1 MKITAQ
7 RLCNAN
13 VRALPVDVRR
23 PAYDRSAQ
31 RTGIVHFGI
40 GAFHRAHQAVYTDDA
55 MAAGDRDW
63 AISGVSLRSPDV
75 RDALQPQDGL
85 YSVTERDTA
94 GERIRVIGSVRE
106 VLVGGEDA
114 ERIIAALAS
123 PDAHVVTF
131 TVTEKGYLRDPEK
144 GSLLTTAPDLAHDL
158 QEIGP
163 PRTIYGF
170 LERGLARR
178 RVAGLPGMT
187 LMSCDNLASNGRQLA
202 ALLDEYLE
210 RRDPTL
216 AQWARRENSYPCT
229 MVDRI
234 VPATAAA
241 DVARI
246 AGALGFADRAAVVT
260 ESFTQWVIED
270 RFAGPRPKWEAGR
283 AQFAADV
290 GSFETAKLRMLN
302 GAHSALAYVGLGLGL
317 EYVHQAI
324 ADPDLNALVRRIMKE
339 GAASLT
345 PAPGQDLVAYAETLE
360 QRFANASLGHRL
372 IQIAMDGTQK
382 IPQRWLAS
390 IATLQQQGRQPS
402 ALLFALAGW
411 IAFAC
416 STQRTLDDPLAGRLV
431 EIRERSSDARAAVSA
446 LVGEGGLF
454 RAVWQAD
461 HATLEGIGAQVTAI
475 AQRGMRRALAE
486 MLGAMRPEQP

>member
-1 MKITAQ
+1 MKVMAQ

-13 VRALPVDVRR
+13 IHALPVDVRR
-23 PAYDRSAQ
+23 PTYDRSTQ

-85 YSVTERDTA
+85 YSVTERHTE
-94 GERIRVIGSVRE
+94 GERMRVVGSVRE

-114 ERIIAALAS
+114 ERIAAALAS
-123 PDAHVVTF
+123 PHVHIATF

-144 GSLLTTAPDLAHDL
+144 GSLLITATDLAHDL
-158 QEIGP
+158 QGIGA

-170 LERGLARR
+170 LERGLLRR

-216 AQWARRENSYPCT
+216 AQWARRENRYPCT

-246 AGALGFADRAAVVT
+246 ATALGVEDRAAVVT
-260 ESFTQWVIED
+260 ETFSQWVIED
-270 RFAGPRPKWEAGR
+270 CFAGPRPKWEAGG

-290 GSFETAKLRMLN
+290 HSFETAKLRMLN

-324 ADPDLNALVRRIMKE
+324 ADPDLNALVRRIMAE

-390 IATLQQQGRQPS
+390 IATLLKRGTQPS
-402 ALLFALAGW
+402 GLLFALAGW

-416 STQRTLDDPLAGRLV
+416 STQRTLDDPLADRLV

-446 LVGEGGLF
+446 LVGEGGLLS
-454 RAVWQAD
+454 AAWQAD
-461 HATLEGIGAQVTAI
+461 CAILEGIAAQVTTM
-475 AQRGMRRALAE
+475 AQRGMRNALVMRAGVERLDA
-486 MLGAMRPEQP
+486 

>member
-1 MKITAQ
+1 V
-7 RLCNAN
+7 RLSNAN
-13 VRALPVDVRR
+13 VKALPADVRR
-23 PAYDRSAQ
+23 PTYDRSAQ

-40 GAFHRAHQAVYTDDA
+40 GAFHRAHQAMYTDDA

-94 GERIRVIGSVRE
+94 GERMRVIGSVRE

-114 ERIIAALAS
+114 ERIVATLAS
-123 PDAHVVTF
+123 PHVHIATF
-131 TVTEKGYLRDPEK
+131 TVTEKGYRRDPEK
-144 GSLLTTAPDLAHDL
+144 GSLLTTATDLAHDL
-158 QEIGP
+158 QGIAA

-178 RVAGLPGMT
+178 RAASLPGMT
-187 LMSCDNLASNGRQLA
+187 IMSCDNLASNGRQLA

-241 DVARI
+241 DIARI
-246 AGALGFADRAAVVT
+246 AGALGFEDRAAVVT
-260 ESFTQWVIED
+260 EGFSQWVIED
-270 RFAGPRPKWEAGR
+270 RFAGPRPKWEAGG

-290 GSFETAKLRMLN
+290 RSFETAKLRMLN

-345 PAPGQDLVAYAETLE
+345 AAPGQDLVAYAETLE
-360 QRFANASLGHRL
+360 HRFANASLGHRL

-390 IATLQQQGRQPS
+390 IATLLKQGRQPS
-402 ALLFALAGW
+402 GLLFALAGW

-431 EIRERSSDARAAVSA
+431 EIRERCSDVRAAVSA
-446 LVGEGGLF
+446 IVGEGGLF
-454 RAVWQAD
+454 SAAWLAD
-461 HATLEGIGAQVTAI
+461 SATLEAIAAQVTAM
-475 AQRGMRRALAE
+475 AQLGVRRALTD
-486 MLGAMRPEQP
+486 MLAATRR

>member
-1 MKITAQ
+1 MR
-7 RLCNAN
+7 RLRNAN
-13 VRALPVDVRR
+13 VRALPADVRR
-23 PAYDRSAQ
+23 PTYDRSTQ
-31 RTGIVHFGI
+31 RIGIVHFGI

-63 AISGVSLRSPDV
+63 SISGVSLRSPEV

-94 GERIRVIGSVRE
+94 GERMRVIGSVRE
-106 VLVGGEDA
+106 VLVGGQDA

-123 PDAHVVTF
+123 PDVHIATF
-131 TVTEKGYLRDPEK
+131 TVTEKGYLRDPK
-144 GSLLTTAPDLAHDL
+144 QGSLLTTATDLAHDL
-158 QEIGP
+158 QGSAA

-170 LERGLARR
+170 LERGLVRR
-178 RVAGLPGMT
+178 RAAGMPGMT

-216 AQWARRENSYPCT
+216 AQWARRENRYPCT

-246 AGALGFADRAAVVT
+246 AGALGLEDGAAVVT
-260 ESFTQWVIED
+260 ESFSQWVIED
-270 RFAGPRPKWEAGR
+270 CFAGPRPKWEAGG

-290 GSFETAKLRMLN
+290 HSFETAKLRMLN

-345 PAPGQDLVAYAETLE
+345 PAPGQDLVAYAKTLE
-360 QRFANASLGHRL
+360 HRFANASLGHRL

-390 IATLQQQGRQPS
+390 IATLLKQGTQPS
-402 ALLFALAGW
+402 GLLFALAGW
-411 IAFAC
+411 IALAC
-416 STQRTLDDPLAGRLV
+416 SSQRRLDDPLAGRLL
-431 EIRERSSDARAAVSA
+431 EIRERSSDAPAAVSA
-446 LVGEGGLF
+446 IVGEGGLF
-454 RAVWQAD
+454 SAAWQAD
-461 HATLEGIGAQVTAI
+461 CATLEGIVAQVRAI
-475 AQRGMRRALAE
+475 AQRGMRRALTE
-486 MLGAMRPEQP
+486 MLAAE

>member
-1 MKITAQ
+1 MKVTAQ
-7 RLCNAN
+7 HLSNAN
-13 VRALPVDVRR
+13 VQRLPVDVRR
-23 PAYDRSAQ
+23 PAYDRSEQ

-85 YSVTERDTA
+85 YSVTERDVA
-94 GERIRVIGSVRE
+94 GERMRVIGSVRE

-123 PDAHVVTF
+123 PHVHIATF

-144 GSLLTTAPDLAHDL
+144 GSLLTTATDLAHDL
-158 QEIGP
+158 QGSGA

-187 LMSCDNLASNGRQLA
+187 LMSCDNLASNGHQLA

-216 AQWARRENSYPCT
+216 AQWARRENCYPCT

-246 AGALGFADRAAVVT
+246 ADALGCEDRAAVVT
-260 ESFTQWVIED
+260 ESFSQWVIED
-270 RFAGPRPKWEAGR
+270 RFAGPRPKWEAGG

-290 GSFETAKLRMLN
+290 RSFETAKLRMLN

-324 ADPDLNALVRRIMKE
+324 GDPDLNALVRRIMQE
-339 GAASLT
+339 GAATLT
-345 PAPGQDLVAYAETLE
+345 PVPGQDLVAYAETLE
-360 QRFANASLGHRL
+360 HRFANASLGHRL

-390 IATLQQQGRQPS
+390 IAALLKQGRQPS
-402 ALLFALAGW
+402 GLLFALASW

-416 STQRTLDDPLAGRLV
+416 TAQRTLDDPLAGRLV

-446 LVGEGGLF
+446 VVGAGGLF
-454 RAVWQAD
+454 SAAWQAD
-461 HATLEGIGAQVTAI
+461 PVTLERIAAQVTAM
-475 AQRGMRRALAE
+475 AQRGMRGALSDV
-486 MLGAMRPEQP
+486 MHYI

>member
-1 MKITAQ
+1 MKVTAQ
-7 RLCNAN
+7 QLSNAN
-13 VRALPVDVRR
+13 VQTLPVDVRR
-23 PAYDRSAQ
+23 PAYDRSTQ

-85 YSVTERDTA
+85 YSVTERDSA
-94 GERIRVIGSVRE
+94 SERMRVIGSVRD

-114 ERIIAALAS
+114 ERIIAMLAS
-123 PDAHVVTF
+123 AHVHIATF

-144 GSLLTTAPDLAHDL
+144 GSLLTAATDLAHDL
-158 QEIGP
+158 QGIGA

-187 LMSCDNLASNGRQLA
+187 LISCDNLASNGRQLA
-202 ALLDEYLE
+202 ALLDEYLD

-234 VPATAAA
+234 VPATVAA

-246 AGALGFADRAAVVT
+246 ADALGCEDRAAVVT
-260 ESFTQWVIED
+260 ESFSQWVIED
-270 RFAGPRPKWEAGR
+270 CFAGPRPKWEAGG

-290 GSFETAKLRMLN
+290 RSFETAKLRMLN

-339 GAASLT
+339 GAATLT

-390 IATLQQQGRQPS
+390 IATLQKQGRQPS

-416 STQRTLDDPLAGRLV
+416 SAQRTLDDPLAGRLV

-454 RAVWQAD
+454 SAAWQAD
-461 HATLEGIGAQVTAI
+461 SATLEGIATQVTAI
-475 AQRGMRRALAE
+475 AQRGMRGALADE
-486 MLGAMRPEQP
+486 LRRERRTR

>member
-1 MKITAQ
+1 V
-7 RLCNAN
+7 RLSNPN
-13 VRALPVDVRR
+13 IQALPVDVRR
-23 PAYDRSAQ
+23 PAYDRSTQ
-31 RTGIVHFGI
+31 RSGIVHFGI

-63 AISGVSLRSPDV
+63 AISGVSLRAPDV

-94 GERIRVIGSVRE
+94 GERMRVIGSVRE
-106 VLVGGEDA
+106 VLVGGKDA

-123 PDAHVVTF
+123 PRVHIATF
-131 TVTEKGYLRDPEK
+131 TVTEKGYLRDPK
-144 GSLLTTAPDLAHDL
+144 MGSLLTTATDLAHDL
-158 QEIGP
+158 KGVGA

-170 LERGLARR
+170 LERGLERR

-216 AQWARRENSYPCT
+216 AQWARRENRYPCT

-234 VPATAAA
+234 VPATASA

-246 AGALGFADRAAVVT
+246 AGALGFEDRAAVVT
-260 ESFTQWVIED
+260 ESFSQWVIED
-270 RFAGPRPKWEAGR
+270 CFAGPRPKWEAGG

-302 GAHSALAYVGLGLGL
+302 GAHSALAYVGLGLGI

-360 QRFANASLGHRL
+360 HRFANASLGHRL

-390 IATLQQQGRQPS
+390 IATLLKQGTRPS
-402 ALLFALAGW
+402 GLLFALAGW

-416 STQRTLDDPLAGRLV
+416 SSQRTLDDPLAGRLA
-431 EIRERSSDARAAVSA
+431 EIRERSPDARSAVGA
-446 LVGEGGLF
+446 IVGRDGLF
-454 RAVWQAD
+454 SAAWQAD
-461 HATLEGIGAQVTAI
+461 SATLEGIAAQVTVM
-475 AQRGMRRALAE
+475 AQRGMRRALRE
-486 MLGAMRPEQP
+486 MLHPTVAGEFG

>member
-1 MKITAQ
+1 MKIPAQ

-23 PAYDRSAQ
+23 PAYDRSTQ

-85 YSVTERDTA
+85 YSVTERDSA
-94 GERIRVIGSVRE
+94 GERVRVIGSVRE
-106 VLVGGEDA
+106 VLVGCEDA
-114 ERIIAALAS
+114 ESVIAALAS
-123 PDAHVVTF
+123 PHVHIATF

-144 GSLLTTAPDLAHDL
+144 GSLLTTATDLAHDL
-158 QEIGP
+158 QGIGA

-170 LERGLARR
+170 LERGLVRR
-178 RVAGLPGMT
+178 RGAGLSGMT
-187 LMSCDNLASNGRQLA
+187 LISCDNLARNGHQLA

-234 VPATAAA
+234 VPATEAT
-241 DVARI
+241 DIART
-246 AGALGFADRAAVVT
+246 AGVLGSEDRAAVVT
-260 ESFTQWVIED
+260 ERFSQWVIED
-270 RFAGPRPKWEAGR
+270 CFAGPRPKWEAGG

-290 GSFETAKLRMLN
+290 GPFETAKLRMLN

-339 GAASLT
+339 GAATLT
-345 PAPGQDLVAYAETLE
+345 PAPGQDLAAYAQTLE
-360 QRFANASLGHRL
+360 HRFANASLGHRL
-372 IQIAMDGTQK
+372 MQIAMDGTQK

-390 IATLQQQGRQPS
+390 IAMLLKQGRAPS
-402 ALLFALAGW
+402 GLLFALAGW

-416 STQRTLDDPLAGRLV
+416 TSQRTLDDPLAGRLA
-431 EIRERSSDARAAVSA
+431 EIRERSSDARSAVSA
-446 LVGEGGLF
+446 IVGEGGLF
-454 RAVWQAD
+454 SAAWQAD
-461 HATLEGIGAQVTAI
+461 CATLERIGAQVTAI
-475 AQRGMRRALAE
+475 AQRGMRRALTETLAATR
-486 MLGAMRPEQP
+486 MYM

>member
-1 MKITAQ
+1 V
-7 RLCNAN
+7 RLSNAN
-13 VRALPVDVRR
+13 IQALPAGVRR
-23 PAYDRSAQ
+23 PAYDRSRQ
-31 RTGIVHFGI
+31 RAGIVHFGI

-55 MAAGDRDW
+55 MAAGDRNW

-75 RDALQPQDGL
+75 RDALQPQGGL

-94 GERIRVIGSVRE
+94 GERMRVIGSVRE
-106 VLVGGEDA
+106 VLVGSEDA

-123 PDAHVVTF
+123 PHVHIATF
-131 TVTEKGYLRDPEK
+131 TVTEKGYLRDPNR

-158 QEIGP
+158 QGIAA

-170 LERGLARR
+170 LERGLVRR

-187 LMSCDNLASNGRQLA
+187 LMSCDNLAGNGRQLA

-210 RRDPTL
+210 RRDPAL

-246 AGALGFADRAAVVT
+246 AGALGFEDRAAVVT
-260 ESFTQWVIED
+260 EGFSQWVIED
-270 RFAGPRPKWEAGR
+270 RFAGPRPKWEAGG

-324 ADPDLNALVRRIMKE
+324 ADPDLHALVRRIMQE

-360 QRFANASLGHRL
+360 HRFANASLGHRL

-390 IATLQQQGRQPS
+390 IATLLKQGTPPS
-402 ALLFALAGW
+402 GLLFALASW

-416 STQRTLDDPLAGRLV
+416 SSQRMLDDPLAGRLV
-431 EIRERSSDARAAVSA
+431 EIRERSPDVRAAVSA
-446 LVGEGGLF
+446 IVGEGGLF
-454 RAVWQAD
+454 SAAWQAD
-461 HATLEGIGAQVTAI
+461 STTLQGIAAQVRAM
-475 AQRGMRRALAE
+475 AQRGMRRALTE
-486 MLGAMRPEQP
+486 MLAATRPKQP

>member
-1 MKITAQ
+1 MR
-7 RLCNAN
+7 RLSNSS
-13 VRALPVDVRR
+13 VEALPADIHR
-23 PAYDRSAQ
+23 PAYDRSTQ
-31 RTGIVHFGI
+31 RIGIVHFGI

-55 MAAGDRDW
+55 MESGDRDW

-85 YSVTERDTA
+85 YSVIERDSA
-94 GERIRVIGSVRE
+94 GERLRVIGSVRE

-114 ERIIAALAS
+114 ERIVSALAS
-123 PDAHVVTF
+123 PHVHIATF
-131 TVTEKGYLRDPEK
+131 TVTEKGYLRDPDK
-144 GSLLTTAPDLAHDL
+144 GSLLTSATDLAHDL
-158 QEIGP
+158 QGSGA

-178 RVAGLPGMT
+178 RAAGTPGMT

-216 AQWARRENSYPCT
+216 AQWARSENSCPCT

-234 VPATAAA
+234 VPATTAA
-241 DVARI
+241 DLARVASV
-246 AGALGFADRAAVVT
+246 LGCEDRAAVMT
-260 ESFTQWVIED
+260 EKFSQWVIED
-270 RFAGPRPKWEAGR
+270 RFAGPRPKWEAGG

-290 GSFETAKLRMLN
+290 GPFETAKLRMLN
-302 GAHSALAYVGLGLGL
+302 GAHSTLAYVGLGLGL

-324 ADPDLNALVRRIMKE
+324 ADPELGALARRIMQE
-339 GAASLT
+339 GAASLA
-345 PAPGQDLVAYAETLE
+345 PAPGQDLMAYAETLE
-360 QRFANASLGHRL
+360 HRFANASLAHRL

-390 IATLQQQGRQPS
+390 IATLLEQGRQPS
-402 ALLFALAGW
+402 GLLFALASW

-416 STQRTLDDPLAGRLV
+416 TDQRKLDDPLAERLA
-431 EIRERSSDARAAVSA
+431 EIRERSSDARSAVSA
-446 LVGEGGLF
+446 IVGAGGLF
-454 RAVWQAD
+454 SATWQAD
-461 HATLEGIGAQVTAI
+461 AATLGGIEAHVSAI
-475 AQRGMRRALAE
+475 AQRGMRGALRD
-486 MLGAMRPEQP
+486 MLATRPTQL